1 MSRQLKYKTPED
13 LQETI
18 QGYLDE
24 TPRDEW
30 TVSGL
35 ARVVG
40 SKQLLDDYQKR
51 PDYTAT
57 VKDAKLQIEIE
68 YEKGLRSRGRAGDI
82 FAMKNFGWT
91 DQSTIK
97 HDVGDRLEGLY
108 KEILQTPDN
117 LVKGDE

>member
-108 KEILQTPDN
+108 KEILATPDN